1 MHVMSGFILQF
12 YDAKTAA
19 YIGFGFESSHYGGV
33 LPNVGD
39 TIFAPLSKKDFSLPR
54 EADKYCAYDVGHRYF
69 IPMLEGGPC
78 IVKAFVTERDL
89 SALERNML

>member
-1 MHVMSGFILQF
+1 MSGFILQF
-12 YDAKTAA
+12 HDAKTATSA
-19 YIGFGFESSHYGGV
+19 SASILPSTGGV

-39 TIFAPLSKKDFSLPR
+39 TIFAPLSKKDFSLLR
-54 EADKYCAYDVGHRYF
+54 DADKYCAYDVGHRYF
-69 IPMLEGGPC
+69 ILTLEGGPC

>member
-1 MHVMSGFILQF
+1 VMSDFILEF

-19 YIGFGFESSHYGGV
+19 YIGFGFESSQYGGV

-69 IPMLEGGPC
+69 ILTLEGGPC